1 MCDTY
6 IYSNDQFHVHDP
18 PEVLMELQERL
29 QQDLK
34 YAMRHGQTVRRNVI
48 RFIRSSIH
56 NKEIERQETL
66 TDDGIIEVLEQQIKQ
81 RLDSIDAFK
90 KGAGFESL
98 DGVAYRGPEGIIIQE
113 KRNVINDLDILPF
126 PARHLLPM
134 EKYIDEQEA
143 HGAVNDRWTT
153 ILSSRG
159 CPYGCT
165 FCDSRRTKFI
175 SRSAKDVVDEIE
187 HCYTKY
193 GIVEFHFEDDNM
205 TLQRDRIIEIC
216 EEIIKREID
225 IKWQT
230 PNGIRASVTDEIMLL
245 KMKKSGCTHITLAP
259 ESGSE
264 RVMQEI
270 VQKGKDFSHDQL
282 LDIGR
287 IACNIGMKSAA
298 YFILGLPGETIDDIK
313 QTIAY
318 ANKLA
323 RAGVDEVAF
332 GLFIPLPGTPL
343 WDHVV
348 DNYGQP
354 DFLDLLVIG
363 DMNKA
368 VSWADDITSE
378 ELNYFRR
385 RAYLEFQLNR
395 MIFHPIKF
403 WRTIFNV
410 FRGFAETKTENKI
423 RTFIKRQSNK
433 TNKYTPY
440 DTNRTISVLLKNNPV
455 YAYTE
460 STYKSIRTVFKNV
473 WGFKPIN
480 K

>member
-1 MCDTY
+1 MTHDQIIDRISYKSKLIGISNLFSFAFPAVKILIEEIKSTFPNIPVVLGGPHPTHLCDYTLKNTKTDY
-6 IYSNDQFHVHDP
+6 IIIGEGEVPLIHLWNFITGDLLIDDVPSLAYLNDDG
-18 PEVLMELQERL
+18 E
-29 QQDLK
+29 
-34 YAMRHGQTVRRNVI
+34 VI
-48 RFIRSSIH
+48 RTVAFPR
-56 NKEIERQETL
+56 
-66 TDDGIIEVLEQQIKQ
+66 IK
-81 RLDSIDAFK
+81 
-90 KGAGFESL
+90 
-98 DGVAYRGPEGIIIQE
+98 
-113 KRNVINDLDILPF
+113 NINSDNLPF

-134 EKYIDEQEA
+134 ENYIGEQEA
-143 HGAVNDRWTT
+143 HGAVNERWTT

-175 SRSAKDVVDEIE
+175 SRTAKDVVDEIE
-187 HCYTKY
+187 HCYNKY
-193 GIVEFHFEDDNM
+193 GIVAFHFEDDTM
-205 TLQRDRIIEIC
+205 TLQRNRIIEIC
-216 EEIIKREID
+216 EEIIKREIH
-225 IKWQT
+225 KKGQT

-245 KMKKSGCTHITLAP
+245 KKKKSGCTHITLAP

-264 RVMQEI
+264 RVIHEI

-287 IACNIGMKSAA
+287 SASKIGLKSAA
-298 YFILGLPGETIDDIK
+298 YFILGLPGETIDDLK

-378 ELNYFRR
+378 ELNYYRR

-460 STYKSIRTVFKNV
+460 STYKSIQTVFKNV
-473 WGFKPIN
+473 LGLKPLN